1 MQEDAIDLALVLWIA
16 PKIVCPQ
23 INTRNFF
30 KDECKILFTWFTKTY
45 KTRSARDMSKM
56 KRINGNDQFWCHKTL
71 IV

>member
-1 MQEDAIDLALVLWIA
+1 MREDAIDLALVLWIA

-23 INTRNFF
+23 INIRNF
-30 KDECKILFTWFTKTY
+30 LKTNAKFCLHGLQKL

-56 KRINGNDQFWCHKTL
+56 KRIIGNDQFWCHKTL